1 MSQPKWDYV
10 CSEYVYNFDPPGS
23 GRVWWGRIG
32 AKWYWLHV
40 EPWSATPDAT
50 RLILAAGE
58 KDAIDAA
65 KGWAASWAKVDFG
78 GCSSG
83 SSPHPQEQPLT

>member
-40 EPWSATPDAT
+40 EPWNATPDAT
-50 RLILAAGE
+50 QLILAHNMTAE
-58 KDAIDAA
+58 
-65 KGWAASWAKVDFG
+65 
-78 GCSSG
+78 G
-83 SSPHPQEQPLT
+83 SSDAEHSPSSLRRVR